1 MAATSAKTRAAATA
15 VVTNAVAA
23 EVVAASHGKTIK
35 AMPMPM
41 GQLLTSSAK
50 AVPISRPTN
59 QSVVI
64 LVKRTLSR
72 TAPMPL
78 IRRPMKKAP

>member
-1 MAATSAKTRAAATA
+1 
-15 VVTNAVAA
+15 
-23 EVVAASHGKTIK
+23 
-35 AMPMPM
+35 MPI

-59 QSVVI
+59 QSVAIFVN
-64 LVKRTLSR
+64 RTLSR

-78 IRRPMKKAP
+78 IRRPTRNVA